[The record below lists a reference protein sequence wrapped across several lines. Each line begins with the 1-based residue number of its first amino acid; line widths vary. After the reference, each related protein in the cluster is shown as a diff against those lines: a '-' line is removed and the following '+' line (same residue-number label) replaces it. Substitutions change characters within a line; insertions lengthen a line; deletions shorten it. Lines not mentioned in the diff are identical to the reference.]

1 MAYATTDRLELITKA
16 PLAAA
21 GKCYYHSSADALAAV
36 NTSGFITDGGSKGLK
51 VGDYVEHLDTTSA
64 TGDLSRHRVLTVSA
78 TYPGA
83 VDLTDGTVIAAGAN
97 AD

>member
-1 MAYATTDRLELITKA
+1 MAYSTSDRFELITQA

-21 GKCYYHSSADALAAV
+21 GRTWYHESADALAAV
-36 NTSGFITDGGSKGLK
+36 NTDGFITDGTKKGLK
-51 VGDYVEHLDTTSA
+51 VGDFVQHKNTASN
-64 TGDLSRHRVLTVSA
+64 GDLSLHQVLSISS

-83 VDLTDGTVIAAGAN
+83 VDLSDGTVISAGAD

>member
-21 GKCYYHSSADALAAV
+21 GKTYYHESADALAAV
-36 NTSGFITDGGSKGLK
+36 NTSGFITNGGDRGLR
-51 VGDYVEHLDTTSA
+51 VGDFVQHLDTTAA
-64 TGDLSRHRVLTVSA
+64 TGDLSLHRVLTVSA
-78 TYPGA
+78 TSPGA

>member
-1 MAYATTDRLELITKA
+1 MAYATTDLLALVTKA
-16 PLAAA
+16 PLSRA
-21 GKCYYHSSADALAAV
+21 GRLWYHESADALAAV

-51 VGDYVEHLDTTSA
+51 VGDFVQHLDITGA
-64 TGDLSRHRVLTVSA
+64 TGDLSLHRVLTVSA
-78 TYPGA
+78 TAPGA

>member
-1 MAYATTDRLELITKA
+1 MAYATTDKFILKDFVIGGASGRVWHHE
-16 PLAAA
+16 
-21 GKCYYHSSADALAAV
+21 SADALAAV
-36 NTSGFITDGGSKGLK
+36 NTSGFITNGTELGLR
-51 VGDYVEHLDTTSA
+51 VGDFVEHLDTTGA
-64 TGDLSRHRVLTVSA
+64 TGDLSRHRVLTISS